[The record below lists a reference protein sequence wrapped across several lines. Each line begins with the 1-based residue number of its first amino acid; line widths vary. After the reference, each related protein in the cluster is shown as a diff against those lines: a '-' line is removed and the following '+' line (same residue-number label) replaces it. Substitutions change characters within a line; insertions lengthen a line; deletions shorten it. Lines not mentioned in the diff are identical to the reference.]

1 MAFRSCFLELWYK
14 RAECSL
20 ILFDEFDIYRS
31 FSPCLTR
38 APQLIPTMST
48 IDTVTGILT
57 LIATALLVEIPPQLW
72 RALMR
77 RGETHRGRFA
87 LAQ

>member
-1 MAFRSCFLELWYK
+1 MLLDF
-14 RAECSL
+14 
-20 ILFDEFDIYRS
+20 FDKFNIYRS
-31 FSPCLTR
+31 ISPCLTR
-38 APQLIPTMST
+38 APQLTPTMST

-57 LIATALLVEIPPQLW
+57 LIATALLVEVPPQLW
-72 RALMR
+72 RAPMR